1 MLKYVTYYRVSTKKQ
16 GDSGLGLDAQK
27 RDIQLYLDNY
37 SSVPYEVLAE
47 FIEIE
52 PGANSERKELNEAIK
67 LAKDQGATLLVA
79 KLDRLSRK
87 VSFVSALMDD
97 KALNLKVAQMPNA
110 DKFQLHIYAALAEQE
125 REFISKRT
133 KAAMREARERAER
146 EGRPHNQGGLRGST
160 VKANKARKDQ
170 ADAFAVKLKGLL
182 APMVKDQMSL
192 EAIATALNQ
201 AGHKTTQGKDFKAM
215 TVSRLISRLGLKE
228 T

>member
-37 SSVPYEVLAE
+37 SGTPYEVLAE
-47 FIEIE
+47 FLEVE
-52 PGANSERKELNEAIK
+52 SGANSERKELNEAIA
-67 LAKDQGATLLVA
+67 LAKKEGATLLVA

-97 KALNLKVAQMPNA
+97 KKLNLKVAQMPNA

-133 KAAMREARERAER
+133 KAAMREARERAAK

-160 VKANKARKDQ
+160 IKANKARKEQ
-170 ADAFAVKLKGLL
+170 ATAFASKLKGILT
-182 APMVKDQMSL
+182 PMVKDQMSL
-192 EAIATALNQ
+192 DAMATALNQ
-201 AGHKTTQGKDFKAM
+201 SGHKTAQGRDFKPM
-215 TVSRLISRLGLKE
+215 TVSRLLSRLGLK
-228 T
+228 